1 MLDAMQPLTLD
12 ESRPGSIVRMI
23 GSKIVSADQRHIG
36 HVVDIEVSISQGYRV
51 TALIFGRYGWLSRLR
66 VLHQAIEQLGISLK
80 PHRIPWCGVARIEPG
95 KVILRHSLAT
105 RR

>member
-1 MLDAMQPLTLD
+1 MLDAMQPLTFD
-12 ESRPGSIVRMI
+12 ESQPGSIVRMV
-23 GSKIVSADQRHIG
+23 GSKIVAADHRHIG

-95 KVILRHSLAT
+95 KVILR
-105 RR
+105 RRLVVQR

>member
-1 MLDAMQPLTLD
+1 MPDAMPPMMLD

-23 GSKIVSADQRHIG
+23 GSKIVSADHRHIG
-36 HVVDIEVSISQGYRV
+36 HVVDVEVSISQGYRV

-80 PHRIPWCGVARIEPG
+80 PHRVPWCGIAYIEPG

>member
-1 MLDAMQPLTLD
+1 
-12 ESRPGSIVRMI
+12 MI

-36 HVVDIEVSISQGYRV
+36 HVVDVEVSISQGYRV

-80 PHRIPWCGVARIEPG
+80 PHRIPWCGVARIESG
-95 KVILRHSLAT
+95 MVILRHGLVA